1 MVLRAREEAAILE
14 QGRPKVVGAGRRGAL
29 PLHVALN
36 LGITLAMS
44 LCRHREMLSPCPL
57 LFLAIVY
64 FLLVVAVRILRRPF
78 LHTSPRKFE
87 IVWENKAAVA
97 PGRSPKVTQKSHP
110 RVREGEWQLGTA
122 MLASK

>member
-87 IVWENKAAVA
+87 IVWENKS
-97 PGRSPKVTQKSHP
+97 GCCTGKVTQSHP
-110 RVREGEWQLGTA
+110 KKPPKGERRRMAAGNCHAGL
-122 MLASK
+122 